1 MWPPTMTGSGIS
13 IGGGGGGGDP
23 GEDLL
28 LLLALEEPEELDPVL
43 DLRLLRH
50 GRFAKSRTAMR
61 RRMVAITAAA
71 TMPPWI
77 MLVIEGLID

>member
-1 MWPPTMTGSGIS
+1 MTGSGIS

-28 LLLALEEPEELDPVL
+28 LLLVLEEPDPVA
-43 DLRLLRH
+43 DLRFLRH
-50 GRFAKSRTAMR
+50 GRFTKSRTAIR

-71 TMPPWI
+71 MMPPWI
-77 MLVIEGLID
+77 MLVIEGLIDW